1 MVILSGTPNA
11 DELLRQHEIEELES
25 LCNQMGLTGDKRELF
40 IKNSLDAIYQ
50 ENFDIERIQ
59 SG

>member
-11 DELLRQHEIEELES
+11 EELLRQHEIEELES
-25 LCNQMGLTGDKRELF
+25 LCDQLGLTGDQRELF
-40 IKNSLDAIYQ
+40 IKNSLDAIFQ
-50 ENFDIERIQ
+50 EDFDTGRIQ